1 MPLSGQGMLISFA
14 NIDAAHEEEF
24 NRWYDKEHLV
34 ERVAIPG
41 FMEARRYVAV
51 VSEYKYLALY
61 TTVDVQSLDGPA
73 YRKVLQNQTAWSQQ
87 NIARLRDPHR
97 AIARVAAS
105 YGQGR
110 GSALAMIRIRPSAA
124 RTDALRGAIQDRL
137 AALVDLNGIISG
149 HLLESDPELS
159 KPLGADRPPVGSGDW
174 YVFLDGTDVATVQ
187 TVGQQQFAFVSEGSH
202 GTLVSIATYRTIW
215 DLSKADLDPRSRH

>member
-14 NIDAAHEEEF
+14 NIDASHEEEF

-51 VSEYKYLALY
+51 ASEYKYLALY
-61 TTVDVQSLDGPA
+61 TTVDIQSLDGPA
-73 YRKVLQNQTAWSQQ
+73 YREVLQNQTAWSLQ
-87 NIARLRDPHR
+87 NIARLRDPQR
-97 AIARVAAS
+97 AIAHVAAS

-110 GSALAMIRIRPSAA
+110 GSALAMIRIRPSRAGA
-124 RTDALRGAIQDRL
+124 DVLRRAIQDRL
-137 AALVDLNGIISG
+137 SALVDLDGIISA
-149 HLLESDPELS
+149 HLLESNPELS

-174 YVFLDGTDVATVQ
+174 YVFLDGTDVETVR
-187 TVGQQQFAFVSEGSH
+187 TVGQEHFAFVSEGSD
-202 GTLVSIATYRTIW
+202 GVLVSFVTYRTIW
-215 DLSKADLDPRSRH
+215 DLSKSDLYP